1 MAWPLETVEVL
12 YDTKWG
18 NPAVLGD
25 HWRQILLEAA
35 DLIERDGH
43 CKDVLDDGQG
53 RHCAL
58 GATYLSKDGRPTR
71 MGRAAHLAIT
81 HLQDMVGANVPA
93 WNNHPDRTAE
103 DVIATLRKCAL
114 ED

>member
-1 MAWPLETVEVL
+1 
-12 YDTKWG
+12 
-18 NPAVLGD
+18 
-25 HWRQILLEAA
+25 
-35 DLIERDGH
+35 
-43 CKDVLDDGQG
+43 
-53 RHCAL
+53 
-58 GATYLSKDGRPTR
+58 